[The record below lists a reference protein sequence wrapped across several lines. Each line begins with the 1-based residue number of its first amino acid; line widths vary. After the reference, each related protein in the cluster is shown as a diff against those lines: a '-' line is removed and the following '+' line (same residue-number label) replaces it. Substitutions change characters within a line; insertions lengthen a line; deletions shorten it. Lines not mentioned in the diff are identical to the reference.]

1 MDILIHQARIVC
13 PSSSYH
19 GQVLD
24 VSIQNGRI
32 AQIAPSIN
40 PLNKDT
46 RILQGNQL
54 HISTGWLD
62 LRVTSKEPGHESVE
76 DFQSLTNAAAAGGFT
91 QLAVLPN
98 TSPVV
103 QTKQSIALFNYFNTQ
118 SLVDLLPIAAVT
130 KDTKG
135 TDFTEMLDLNKAG
148 AIAFSD
154 GHIPLWN
161 ADIFLKTL
169 QYLYPTGK
177 LLMNQPTEAS
187 LSMFGQMHEGIIS
200 TLLGMKGIPNA
211 AEELMLLRD
220 LKLLEYAN
228 LTSDLPLL
236 HFSTI
241 STAEG
246 VQLIREAKQKGL
258 PISCDIAAHQ
268 LSFID
273 EDLMDF
279 NTNLKVNPPF
289 RSENDRL
296 ALLNGLLDGTIDA
309 VVSDHHPQD
318 EEAKKLEFDQAENGI
333 IGLQTAFSALQ
344 TLDKIPL
351 EKIIQL
357 ITDSPRRILRQPI
370 PKIEVGEL
378 ANLTLFEPESTY
390 VFTEEQI
397 LSKSKNSPYLGQ
409 ILKGKVLG
417 IIHKNQTNIPA

>member
-13 PSSSYH
+13 PHSPHH

-24 VSIQNGRI
+24 VFIQNGQI
-32 AQIAPSIN
+32 AQIAPSITAPN
-40 PLNKDT
+40 AT
-46 RILQGNQL
+46 THVIQGEQL
-54 HISTGWLD
+54 HISTGWFD
-62 LRVTSKEPGHESVE
+62 LRSTSKEPGHESVE
-76 DFQSLTNAAAAGGFT
+76 DFQSLANAAAAGGFT
-91 QLAVLPN
+91 QLAIQPN

-103 QTKQSIALFNYFNTQ
+103 QSKQSIALFNYFNTQ

-135 TDFTEMLDLNKAG
+135 TDFTEMLDLNQAG
-148 AIAFSD
+148 AVAFSD
-154 GHIPLWN
+154 GHSPLWN

-177 LLMNQPTEAS
+177 VLMNQPTEAS
-187 LSMFGQMHEGIIS
+187 LSLFGQMHEGITS

-228 LTSDLPLL
+228 ITSDLPIL

-246 VQLIREAKQKGL
+246 LQLIREAKQKGL

-273 EDLMDF
+273 EDLADF
-279 NTNLKVNPPF
+279 DTNLKVNPPF
-289 RSENDRL
+289 RSEKDRL

-333 IGLQTAFSALQ
+333 ISLQTSFSALQ
-344 TLDKIPL
+344 TLEKIPL
-351 EKIIQL
+351 EKIIHL
-357 ITDSPRRILRQPI
+357 LTDGPRRILRQPI
-370 PKIEVGEL
+370 PRLEVG
-378 ANLTLFEPESTY
+378 APAHLTLFEPESSY
-390 VFTEEQI
+390 LFTEEHI
-397 LSKSKNSPYLGQ
+397 LSKAKNSPFIGKT
-409 ILKGKVLG
+409 LKGKILG
-417 IIHKNQTNIPA
+417 IIHKNQTNLSV

>member
-13 PSSSYH
+13 PSSPYH

-24 VSIQNGRI
+24 VFIQNGQI
-32 AQIAPSIN
+32 AQIGSS
-40 PLNKDT
+40 LDT
-46 RILQGNQL
+46 LPANTRVVKGNQL

-62 LRVTSKEPGHESVE
+62 LRATSKEPGHESVE

-91 QLAVLPN
+91 QVAVLPN

-103 QTKQSIALFNYFNTQ
+103 QSKQSIALFNYFNTQ

-148 AIAFSD
+148 AVAFSD
-154 GHIPLWN
+154 GHLPLWN

-187 LSMFGQMHEGIIS
+187 LSLFGQMHEGITS

-228 LTSDLPLL
+228 LTSDLPIL

-246 VQLIREAKQKGL
+246 VQLIREAKKKGL

-273 EDLMDF
+273 ENLFDF
-279 NTNLKVNPPF
+279 DTNLKVNPPF

-309 VVSDHHPQD
+309 IVSDHHPQD
-318 EEAKKLEFDQAENGI
+318 EEAKKLEFDQAESGI

-344 TLDKIPL
+344 TLGELPLDKIIHL
-351 EKIIQL
+351 L
-357 ITDSPRRILRQPI
+357 TDGPRRILRQPI
-370 PKIEVGEL
+370 PKIEVG
-378 ANLTLFEPESTY
+378 AAAHLTLFEPESSY

-397 LSKSKNSPYLGQ
+397 LSKSKNSPYIGQ
-409 ILKGKVLG
+409 TLKGKVLG
-417 IIHKNQTNIPA
+417 VMHKNQTNLPV